1 MNNFFWNS
9 ISLNLRHNESG
20 IRYFNQTKLKIDAE
34 LISLWIEWNAFPL
47 QRMKKNKMVRE
58 WYSLVHF
65 ICLVL
70 YVVLLY
76 VFLLFFCCF
85 VCYFIAPTRE
95 FIQNEYDSIS
105 HWHHSRLC
113 VERKKGTLTAKFK
126 SCMHANINKSLES
139 RRPVATFFFSFL
151 KLIYTKGKVQ
161 ISNQLG
167 CNHKCKNNIE
177 HVNAIFNSI
186 KLS

>member
-1 MNNFFWNS
+1 MHFRCSEWRKIKWYANGTLSYISYVWFFMSFSFMHFFFFFLLLCLLFYCSHARIYSKW
-9 ISLNLRHNESG
+9 
-20 IRYFNQTKLKIDAE
+20 IRFD
-34 LISLWIEWNAFPL
+34 FPL
-47 QRMKKNKMVRE
+47 T
-58 WYSLVHF
+58 SLS
-65 ICLVL
+65 I
-70 YVVLLY
+70 
-76 VFLLFFCCF
+76 
-85 VCYFIAPTRE
+85 VCRA
-95 FIQNEYDSIS
+95 
-105 HWHHSRLC
+105 
-113 VERKKGTLTAKFK
+113 KKGTLTAKFK